1 MLNGKRVSLLEKKKL
16 IYRYLSE
23 ISDPEIPVINIVE
36 MGVVKDVLFHGS
48 KLEIKLTPT
57 YSGCPAMDMIHQ
69 LVEEKLLFQGY
80 NDVVI
85 TLVYKPVWTTD
96 WMSNETKEKLRRY
109 GIAPPVGKVTSK
121 KALLNKENVCCPQC
135 GSANTEMKSMFGST
149 ACKALYI
156 CKQCLEPFDYFKCI

>member
-1 MLNGKRVSLLEKKKL
+1 MSLVERKNL

-36 MGVVKDVLFHGS
+36 MGVVRDVLFYDS

-69 LVEEKLLFQGY
+69 LVVEKLQSKGY
-80 NDVVI
+80 DSVVV

-96 WMSNETKEKLRRY
+96 WMSDETKHKLTKY

-121 KALLNKENVCCPQC
+121 KALISEELVSCPQC
-135 GSANTEMKSMFGST
+135 GSTNTEMKSMFGST
-149 ACKALYI
+149 ACKALYA
-156 CKQCLEPFDYFKCI
+156 CKQCLEFFDYFKCI

>member
-1 MLNGKRVSLLEKKKL
+1 MSLVENKKL

-36 MGVVKDVLFHGS
+36 MGVVRDVLFHDS
-48 KLEIKLTPT
+48 NIEIKLTPT

-69 LVEEKLLFQGY
+69 LVEEKLHSKGY
-80 NDVVI
+80 NSVNV

-96 WMSNETKEKLRRY
+96 WMSDETKEKLRRY
-109 GIAPPVGKVTSK
+109 GIAPPIGKVTSK
-121 KALLNKENVCCPQC
+121 KALLSKENVSCPQC
-135 GSANTEMKSMFGST
+135 GSINTEMKSMFGST
-149 ACKALYI
+149 ACKALYT